1 MEVAL
6 LASLF
11 WEIAI
16 FLHLCEAGLYLTP
29 HVVVFGVK
37 PPHDQKWKHL
47 FPMWL
52 SGASGNKSAYHIECN
67 HHELGDLNLNSWLPR
82 VRQAGSTAG
91 V

>member
-29 HVVVFGVK
+29 HVVVF
-37 PPHDQKWKHL
+37 W
-47 FPMWL
+47 
-52 SGASGNKSAYHIECN
+52 C
-67 HHELGDLNLNSWLPR
+67 
-82 VRQAGSTAG
+82 
-91 V
+91 